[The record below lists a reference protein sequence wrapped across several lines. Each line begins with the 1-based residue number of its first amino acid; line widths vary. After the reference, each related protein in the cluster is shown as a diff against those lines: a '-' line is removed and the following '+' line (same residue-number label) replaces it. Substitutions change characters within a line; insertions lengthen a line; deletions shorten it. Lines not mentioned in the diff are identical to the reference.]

1 MKFLKTVSLDEASDL
16 LDHSARLPRQV
27 EFVAPEDA
35 LGRYLFEDIV
45 ATEYVPYYN
54 RSTVDGYAVISGST
68 QGASDSVPVVLKG
81 QGAVQIGQLVDQ
93 VLTPESTMYV
103 PTGGMVPPGADA
115 MVMVEDTQTLDD
127 LILIQR
133 PAVAGANLILK
144 GEDVA
149 PGQTVLPQGKRLKAQ
164 DIGILVGLN
173 ILKIPVYQQPGV
185 FIISTGDEF
194 ADPCQL
200 LGDGKIRDINTY
212 TIGALAKEAGFAVNG
227 TLLVRD
233 DLVAIQEAIRRGLE
247 CSDLVLLSGGS
258 SAGERDYTKL
268 AIEQLGGEILF
279 HGIRLKPGKPTIG
292 AQIGQTPVIGLPGH
306 PVSAMMVFQTVV
318 LDYFRKNT
326 GCRFQPRKIK
336 AKTTVNFPS
345 VPGRVTCQFLTLT
358 ETPTEILCQPYYSN
372 SALISQ
378 LTNAEGYTMI
388 AEETE
393 GLDKG
398 TIVDVILL

>member
-292 AQIGQTPVIGLPGH
+292 ARIGQTPVKDCPAIR
-306 PVSAMMVFQTVV
+306 S
-318 LDYFRKNT
+318 
-326 GCRFQPRKIK
+326 QP
-336 AKTTVNFPS
+336 
-345 VPGRVTCQFLTLT
+345 
-358 ETPTEILCQPYYSN
+358 
-372 SALISQ
+372 
-378 LTNAEGYTMI
+378 
-388 AEETE
+388 
-393 GLDKG
+393 
-398 TIVDVILL
+398 